1 MLDKLKAILDFIDY
15 GHSELYSAQNDL
27 PDYDGN
33 SSSRDYM
40 SQSESYIEEA
50 RDALEEV
57 IEELEK
63 NVVG

>member
-15 GHSELYSAQNDL
+15 SHSDLYSAQNNL

-40 SQSESYIEEA
+40 SQAESYMDEA
-50 RDALEEV
+50 RDGLEEV